1 MKKDYYYSEDITFCT
16 NRKCERKG
24 CMRHWDNYRGV
35 KPYVSVSDFSDICR
49 DYTGYLVGKIGTKKV
64 EKNIF

>member
-24 CMRHWDNYRGV
+24 CMRHWDNYRGY
-35 KPYVSVSDFSDICR
+35 KPYISVSDF
-49 DYTGYLVGKIGTKKV
+49 TGTVYCPKEKK
-64 EKNIF
+64 ENDR